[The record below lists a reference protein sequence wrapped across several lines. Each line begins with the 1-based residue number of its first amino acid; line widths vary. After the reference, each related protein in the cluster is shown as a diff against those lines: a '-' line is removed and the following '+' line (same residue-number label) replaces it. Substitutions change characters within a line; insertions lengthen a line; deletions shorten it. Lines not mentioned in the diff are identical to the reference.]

1 MPYYI
6 HKYLPSENQDMIHG
20 ERIVET
26 QSQLPFESTEFE
38 GPFKTLKEI
47 RLNSNIYQD
56 LLKNNPKRAQK
67 IFEENFIVKAEN
79 FIIFPDLKD
88 NPFMNFIYK
97 IMQHSSNGKFKSN
110 DVSGIHLLS
119 GIVRIVEV
127 IAENKT
133 LGIKKCII
141 EAFNERTEKWI
152 KKSEPSTFFPE
163 NWGLQKLVNECYI
176 AFTNK
181 IQMDENS
188 YRGKTSDNIEI
199 EFIIKN
205 NELKTLYPIV

>member
-1 MPYYI
+1 M
-6 HKYLPSENQDMIHG
+6 
-20 ERIVET
+20 
-26 QSQLPFESTEFE
+26 
-38 GPFKTLKEI
+38 
-47 RLNSNIYQD
+47 
-56 LLKNNPKRAQK
+56 KR
-67 IFEENFIVKAEN
+67 
-79 FIIFPDLKD
+79 
-88 NPFMNFIYK
+88 
-97 IMQHSSNGKFKSN
+97 
-110 DVSGIHLLS
+110 HLLS
-119 GIVRIVEV
+119 GRVRIVEV
-127 IAENKT
+127 IAENKK